1 MIRYL
6 LIFCGAVSFLL
17 GIIGIFLPIMPTTP
31 FIILAAPF
39 PPLAASTPLFRPHD
53 TKLGKQ
59 RRRPAQSQNLR
70 HQHDEPILHLH
81 VLALSRKMVDRRGV
95 HIGLRLRRRLD
106 VVASRTL
113 IRIQNTRSS
122 ENAVSVPKPY
132 FQTTFCD
139 FKPSV
144 LKYPQHKLPK
154 GKPPWHNSSPSTP
167 TTRRNA

>member
-31 FIILAAPF
+31 FIILAA
-39 PPLAASTPLFRPHD
+39 ACWARASPRFHRWLHQ
-53 TKLGKQ
+53 Q

-81 VLALSRKMVDRRGV
+81 VLALSRTMVDRRSI

-113 IRIQNTRSS
+113 SRVQNPIFNYSASLAEYHAAT
-122 ENAVSVPKPY
+122 N
-132 FQTTFCD
+132 
-139 FKPSV
+139 
-144 LKYPQHKLPK
+144 YPQTKLLIPIYIEY
-154 GKPPWHNSSPSTP
+154 
-167 TTRRNA
+167 